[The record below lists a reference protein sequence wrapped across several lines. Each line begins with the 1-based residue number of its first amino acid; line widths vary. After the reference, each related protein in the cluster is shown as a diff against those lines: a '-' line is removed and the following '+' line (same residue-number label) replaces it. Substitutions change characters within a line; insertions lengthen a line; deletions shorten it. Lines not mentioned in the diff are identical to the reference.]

1 MDSMEEVAL
10 GETLRNATPSAQ
22 LFLPWHLLTH
32 PNGPR
37 PEVPSVIRAWVISS
51 AHRMTADGFLQAVG
65 RLGAVMG
72 PLIRMTRQAVPLLP
86 PLFYGLAPIVS
97 SLVLLLFLP
106 ETRGLPLPDTIQDL
120 EAQ

>member
-1 MDSMEEVAL
+1 
-10 GETLRNATPSAQ
+10 
-22 LFLPWHLLTH
+22 
-32 PNGPR
+32 
-37 PEVPSVIRAWVISS
+37 
-51 AHRMTADGFLQAVG
+51 MTADGFLQAVG

-72 PLIRMTRQAVPLLP
+72 PLIRMTRKAVPLLP
-86 PLFYGLAPIVS
+86 PLSYGLTPIAS